1 MDCYSCVT
9 GRFWF
14 YLRLYYWMIWYQ
26 NWFCKLYFPNSFTFS
41 QRKKVTDS
49 SLNLWLL
56 WTNHLKGVFPI
67 GNSIWSLE
75 TSHFSNSQCCSYR
88 SSYIRTYSRVI
99 YRNSSHSA
107 ARLSSTQKC
116 GFEYLLLLNY
126 FFFNSKKIFKTKI
139 LVGSDKLNCGFFS
152 LVSLIKNLF
161 SSKLQ
166 FRN

>member
-1 MDCYSCVT
+1 
-9 GRFWF
+9 
-14 YLRLYYWMIWYQ
+14 MIWYQ

-75 TSHFSNSQCCSYR
+75 TSHFSNSQCYSYR

-116 GFEYLLLLNY
+116 GFEY
-126 FFFNSKKIFKTKI
+126 SFK
-139 LVGSDKLNCGFFS
+139 LWFWLDKLNCGFFS
-152 LVSLIKNLF
+152 LVSLIKKTFLV
-161 SSKLQ
+161 KIAI
-166 FRN
+166 